1 MKPNRKEYTK
11 GQAIKNRDP
20 KIQAYIKLHEYGT
33 LDQVLASNV
42 SLEVK
47 AACIEMAI
55 EMREAAKQS

>member
-1 MKPNRKEYTK
+1 M
-11 GQAIKNRDP
+11 GQAFKNRDP

-33 LDQVLASNV
+33 LDQVLASKV

>member
-1 MKPNRKEYTK
+1 M
-11 GQAIKNRDP
+11 GQAFKNRDP